1 MNPAMPSRC
10 IMSKAM
16 LDMLCR
22 QTSSQAATISRQPLA
37 TYQWP
42 ESRPDVLQWL
52 ELSIQHAVEKLD
64 NAPFLELVYPSKHD
78 TWCTIYPVDES
89 VVDSP
94 QVCRVLCCT
103 QGCSRSVTMW
113 QSTPIS

>member
-1 MNPAMPSRC
+1 
-10 IMSKAM
+10 M

-22 QTSSQAATISRQPLA
+22 QVSGQAATVSRQPLA

-64 NAPFLELVYPSKHD
+64 QAPFLELVYPNKHD
-78 TWCTIYPVDES
+78 TWCSIYPVDES
-89 VVDSP
+89 VIDSP
-94 QVCRVLCCT
+94 QVCLVMYT

-113 QSTPIS
+113 QSTTNFLTAVVAGHC